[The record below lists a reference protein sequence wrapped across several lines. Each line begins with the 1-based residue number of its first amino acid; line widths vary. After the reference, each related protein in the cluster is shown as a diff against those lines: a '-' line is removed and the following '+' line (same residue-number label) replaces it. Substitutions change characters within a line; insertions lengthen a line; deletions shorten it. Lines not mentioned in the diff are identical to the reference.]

1 MTPLNLELTYNDC
14 YIYMKKKTDN
24 EKKKKRDSK
33 RNSNF
38 IAFKTFGL
46 TILIGTLLLSLP
58 ISNMNGNWT
67 PPLTALFT
75 STSATCVTGLIVRD
89 TGSYFSSFGK
99 FIIIALIQIGGLGI
113 MTMGTIILTLI
124 GRRLKLQDSDVVMNA
139 LGYDKFKGLKNLL
152 KLTIYY
158 TLFFEF
164 CGALIIFLRLFF
176 FYKIPIIEALTS
188 SIFHSISAFCNA
200 GFSTYQNSLI
210 SFQADYVIMFTMS
223 ALIIIGGLGF
233 FVIASS
239 LTTSGS
245 HIKFRLRTKIPLHTK
260 IVLFSTVI
268 LIAIGFL
275 SFLAFEYNNAL
286 ADLDGLKKIPCAFF
300 QGVTPRTAGFNAV
313 EMANLHPITKEI
325 TTMLMFIGGAP
336 ASTAGGIKITTIFII
351 ILVVIS
357 IVRGREDTEI
367 FQRKIPD
374 TTIKKVLSIFFI
386 SITLVTIAFS
396 LLVML
401 ENNHNLPEL
410 SKEDLFFETI
420 SAFGTVGLSMG
431 ITQKLTVG
439 SKLIIILLMFVGRL
453 GPLTI
458 ALIVGTR
465 SKPQIIH
472 YAEENVIIG

>member
-1 MTPLNLELTYNDC
+1 
-14 YIYMKKKTDN
+14 MKKRSNNDKKTKKD
-24 EKKKKRDSK
+24 KKK
-33 RNSNF
+33 NSNF

-58 ISNMNGNWT
+58 ISNMHGNWT

-75 STSATCVTGLIVRD
+75 ATSATCVTGLIVQD
-89 TGSYFSSFGK
+89 TGTYFSSFGK
-99 FIIIALIQIGGLGI
+99 FIILALIQIGGLGI

-124 GRRLKLQDSDVVMNA
+124 GRRLRLSDTDVVMNA
-139 LGYDKFKGLKNLL
+139 LGYGKFKGLKNLL
-152 KLTIYY
+152 KLTICY

-164 CGALIIFLRLFF
+164 FGALILFSRLLF
-176 FYKIPIIEALTS
+176 FYKLPVKEALTS

-210 SFQADYVIMFTMS
+210 SFQADYVIMFTIS

-239 LTTSGS
+239 FTLNDS
-245 HIKFRLRTKIPLHTK
+245 HIEFRLKSKISLHTK
-260 IVLFSTVI
+260 IVLFTTLI

-275 SFLAFEYNNAL
+275 SFLALEYNNTL

-300 QGVTPRTAGFNAV
+300 QGVTPRTAGFSAV
-313 EMANLHPITKEI
+313 DMAKLHPITKEI
-325 TTMLMFIGGAP
+325 TTFLMFIGGAP

-351 ILVVIS
+351 ILVVIG

-367 FQRKIPD
+367 FQRKISE
-374 TTIKKVLSIFFI
+374 TTIKKALSIFFI
-386 SITLVTIAFS
+386 SITLVAIAFTTII
-396 LLVML
+396 MF
-401 ENNHNLPEL
+401 ENNHHLPEI
-410 SKEDLFFETI
+410 SKEDIFFETI

-431 ITQKLTVG
+431 ITEKLTVG
-439 SKLIIILLMFVGRL
+439 SKLIVILLMFIGRL

-458 ALIVGTR
+458 ALIVGT
-465 SKPQIIH
+465 KTKQQIIH
-472 YAEENVIIG
+472 YVEENVIIG